1 MSFDISYALELFG
14 KSFLA
19 ARITFLI
26 TFVSMLF
33 GIVIA
38 LAVAMV
44 NYKHMRLLSAISK
57 VYISFIR
64 GTPMMIQ
71 IYLIYYLIPR
81 LVNHF
86 VEAWQLDFDIYAVNT
101 MVYAYIVF
109 SLHAGATL
117 GEVFR
122 GALSTVEVGQVEA
135 AYAIGMTGWQTFL
148 RVIFP
153 QSVVVAIPNIC
164 TNFIN
169 ILKATSLVFS
179 MAILDITGVAKVA
192 ANESYKFLEAY
203 LAILLVYVIICYITE
218 RIFKRVE
225 KAIGKYRL
233 AS

>member
-1 MSFDISYALELFG
+1 MSFDLQYALDLFT

-26 TFVSMLF
+26 TIVAMFL
-33 GIVIA
+33 GIIIA

-44 NYKHMRLLSAISK
+44 NYKHLRLLTGISR

-81 LVNHF
+81 FLNHLVERFQWN
-86 VEAWQLDFDIYAVNT
+86 FDVYSINA

-122 GALSTVEVGQVEA
+122 GALSTVEQGQIEA
-135 AYAIGMTGWQTFL
+135 AYAIGMTGWQTFV
-148 RVIFP
+148 RIIFP

-169 ILKATSLVFS
+169 ILKGTSLVFS

-203 LAILLVYVIICYITE
+203 LAILLVYVIICFITE
-218 RIFKRVE
+218 QIFKKIE
-225 KAIGKYRL
+225 KVAGKYRL
-233 AS
+233 LA

>member
-1 MSFDISYALELFG
+1 I
-14 KSFLA
+14 
-19 ARITFLI
+19 
-26 TFVSMLF
+26 
-33 GIVIA
+33 
-38 LAVAMV
+38 
-44 NYKHMRLLSAISK
+44 LSAISK

-81 LVNHF
+81 LVNRF
-86 VEAWQLDFDIYAVNT
+86 VELWQLNFDIYAINT

-122 GALSTVEVGQVEA
+122 GALSTAEKGQVEA
-135 AYAIGMTGWQTFL
+135 AYAIGMTGWQTFH

-153 QSVVVAIPNIC
+153 QSIVVAIPNIC

-203 LAILLVYVIICYITE
+203 LAILLVYVIICYIAE
-218 RIFKRVE
+218 RLFKHVE
-225 KAIGKYRL
+225 KAVGKYRL
-233 AS
+233 AA